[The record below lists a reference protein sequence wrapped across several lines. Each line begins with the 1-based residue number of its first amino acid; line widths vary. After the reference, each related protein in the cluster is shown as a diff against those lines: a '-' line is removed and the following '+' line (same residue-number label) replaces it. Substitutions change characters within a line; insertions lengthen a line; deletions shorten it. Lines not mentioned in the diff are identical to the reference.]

1 MQLPNHLPEANQKRG
16 NSTNSNKK
24 NKNRTLGQA
33 NHYLAAK
40 PAKSL
45 YKLVL
50 LGVIRT
56 KERRRKARKQA
67 SKKKVSHRELT
78 RDKKEKHTKV

>member
-16 NSTNSNKK
+16 NSTDSNKK
-24 NKNRTLGQA
+24 NKNRTLGQE
-33 NHYLAAK
+33 NHYLAAR

-56 KERRRKARKQA
+56 KTKKRGEEKKASKQA
-67 SKKKVSHRELT
+67 KKSVTPRAHKR
-78 RDKKEKHTKV
+78 

>member
-1 MQLPNHLPEANQKRG
+1 MPEANQKRG
-16 NSTNSNKK
+16 NSSNCNKK

-40 PAKSL
+40 PTKSL

-56 KERRRKARKQA
+56 KERGRKESKEASKQA
-67 SKKKVSHRELT
+67 KSVTPRAHKR
-78 RDKKEKHTKV
+78 